1 MTEPHPLGV
10 DDTDLE
16 CVNDL
21 LYVEETVLD
30 EDIECV
36 RDAVRQFVVDPESVD
51 ECHDDTV
58 MVEDRLTDEV

>member
-1 MTEPHPLGV
+1 MTVSHPVDV
-10 DDTDLE
+10 DDTDIE

-30 EDIECV
+30 DDIECV

-51 ECHDDTV
+51 E
-58 MVEDRLTDEV
+58 

>member
-51 ECHDDTV
+51 E
-58 MVEDRLTDEV
+58 